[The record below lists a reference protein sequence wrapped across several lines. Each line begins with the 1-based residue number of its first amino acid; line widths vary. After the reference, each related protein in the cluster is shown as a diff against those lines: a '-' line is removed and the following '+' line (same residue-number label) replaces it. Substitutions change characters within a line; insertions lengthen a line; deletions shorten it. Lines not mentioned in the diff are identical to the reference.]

1 MKQLEDTIVSTDAAR
16 YEVAAAQLDLPK
28 AIDDYNKTT
37 DKLRKKEKALGAT
50 EKTQLHRLV
59 DNHYIQ
65 KRMNAHALLC
75 RLRSRLQSR
84 KFELDRLERTHRKK
98 RSGTCSSY

>member
-1 MKQLEDTIVSTDAAR
+1 MKQLEETIVDTEAAR

-37 DKLRKKEKALGAT
+37 DKLRQKEKALGAT

-84 KFELDRLERTHRKK
+84 KFELDWLEH
-98 RSGTCSSY
+98 SH